1 MLEEYDIEPFMPGIS
16 PIGKATPAMKE
27 FSVARPYIPD
37 GTGYNMLRPRPG
49 QSGLR
54 RSLEGMGRVS
64 YVDKPDGGR
73 YYTIEKAP
81 DNYLK
86 DIKSPDDYT
95 NKVKEFDNKLL
106 KKKSYGWY
114 SPKTDTIVAKDD
126 FFKPRVT
133 RHEIAHALQK
143 RRKIETIPRP
153 TTHTVTGEELEARI
167 VENKGIR
174 KGMKHWAKSAPY
186 YTKSFKDIDLPGE
199 GKAREVVARG
209 MGKVAEAI
217 PNKPGNFTGRVP
229 TFRAVGGNLID
240 MFMMSPDYQ
249 RAKEDPTFGRGE
261 EERARLQ
268 SAYEYGL

>member
-1 MLEEYDIEPFMPGIS
+1 MEDYDIEPFMPGIS
-16 PIGKATPAMKE
+16 PLGKATPATKE
-27 FSVARPYIPD
+27 FSVSRPYIPD

-49 QSGLR
+49 QSSLR

-73 YYTIEKAP
+73 HYVVEKAP

-86 DIKSPDDYT
+86 DAKSLDDYT
-95 NKVKEFDNKLL
+95 NKVRDFDNKLS

-114 SPKTDTIVAKDD
+114 DRVSDTIVAKDD

-133 RHEIAHALQK
+133 RHEIAHALQDRLDK
-143 RRKIETIPRP
+143 SLLRP
-153 TTHTVTGEELEARI
+153 STYTTTGEELDARI

-174 KGMKHWAKSAPY
+174 KGMKSWASSAPY
-186 YTKSFKDIDLPGE
+186 YTENYKSRDMRGE
-199 GKAREVVARG
+199 GKVREIVAKG

-217 PNKPGNFTGRVP
+217 PNKPGNFTGRLP
-229 TFRAVGGNLID
+229 TMRGVGGSLVD
-240 MFMMSPDYQ
+240 MFMEGPELQ
-249 RAKEDPTFGRGE
+249 KAKTDPLYGMGA
-261 EERARLQ
+261 EERKKIE